1 LPIKNGGGDDA
12 RFWLCCGFVVSVGAS
27 VGVGLGVCVGEGTR
41 VIESHAPCSS
51 LMAND
56 GGRIKVWSSFSF
68 ISTSVHTAL
77 GGVLCGGSTPR
88 RGVLISG
95 NSDIVGGAERELETE
110 CVRGNNV
117 VDVTVD
123 DNDNET
129 DEVFE

>member
-1 LPIKNGGGDDA
+1 
-12 RFWLCCGFVVSVGAS
+12 
-27 VGVGLGVCVGEGTR
+27 
-41 VIESHAPCSS
+41 
-51 LMAND
+51 M
-56 GGRIKVWSSFSF
+56 
-68 ISTSVHTAL
+68 
-77 GGVLCGGSTPR
+77 
-88 RGVLISG
+88 LISG

>member
-1 LPIKNGGGDDA
+1 
-12 RFWLCCGFVVSVGAS
+12 
-27 VGVGLGVCVGEGTR
+27 
-41 VIESHAPCSS
+41 
-51 LMAND
+51 M
-56 GGRIKVWSSFSF
+56 
-68 ISTSVHTAL
+68 HTAL